1 MRDRKPFE
9 LRSAIIIYNVIQ
21 VLASIYLVYKVWESL

>member
-9 LRSAIIIYNVIQ
+9 LRSAIIIYNVLQ
-21 VLASIYLVYKVWESL
+21 VVSSIYIVYKV